1 MKYLKNFALYEA
13 KSKNPNEDEIMDAMT
28 NSPAGKDLAAMASS
42 YKVDRT
48 GKLVIAGLRGRT
60 YVKPDPA
67 GSRWIHWVEA
77 TGRTYG
83 HGAAPTLEE
92 CLRDCWKEFILNST
106 SFRPQGMKIKEY
118 ISQIEPVLSSFEG
131 KALNM
136 NDLQFEITKVIKGDP
151 SWNPIRDPSFIFE
164 YPELREVFDFIGLE
178 KVFGYKKHG
187 GFMIVNYKLLGN
199 NSPLVQ
205 ILPYDNNM
213 TGNEFG
219 IRLETVPED
228 VYQFVH
234 SRLQIGG
241 DVSKKQEYKDRYM
254 PDFIAGLN
262 EPEHWSGKPVAQY
275 VIAAGMIEAALG
287 VNSAKVVETIIETII
302 DLVKDVTKLVQFPEP
317 IKSQVMTKL
326 GYEKEDIDSIFTAK
340 EYGVI

>member
-1 MKYLKNFALYEA
+1 
-13 KSKNPNEDEIMDAMT
+13 
-28 NSPAGKDLAAMASS
+28 
-42 YKVDRT
+42 
-48 GKLVIAGLRGRT
+48 
-60 YVKPDPA
+60 
-67 GSRWIHWVEA
+67 
-77 TGRTYG
+77 
-83 HGAAPTLEE
+83 
-92 CLRDCWKEFILNST
+92 
-106 SFRPQGMKIKEY
+106 
-118 ISQIEPVLSSFEG
+118 
-131 KALNM
+131 
-136 NDLQFEITKVIKGDP
+136 VIKGDP

-199 NSPLVQ
+199 NSPLVR

-213 TGNEFG
+213 TGNEFTV
-219 IRLETVPED
+219 RLETVPED
-228 VYQFVH
+228 VYQIVH
-234 SRLQIGG
+234 SRRLQIGG

-254 PDFIAGLN
+254 PDFIADLN

-275 VIAAGMIEAALG
+275 VIAAGTIEAALAG
-287 VNSAKVVETIIETII
+287 NSAKVVETIIETII

-326 GYEKEDIDSIFTAK
+326 GYEKEDIDSISTAK